1 MSVDFPILPF
11 IDRNDDGSVR
21 FFKRNPRLAAPRDF
35 DYSPYFSIIKYPYLG
50 LNDVG
55 LYHRLPWTDD
65 SIYNDERHA
74 FNPPPSKV
82 QQRELDSDDDI
93 LEEVVLEAE
102 EVEAIEQMPAAS
114 GWRKHQA
121 FAFLRRRG

>member
-1 MSVDFPILPF
+1 MLRRVAP
-11 IDRNDDGSVR
+11 RNDDGSVR

-65 SIYNDERHA
+65 GIYNDERHA

-82 QQRELDSDDDI
+82 LHEEPEDDVVEEIVLDAD
-93 LEEVVLEAE
+93 
-102 EVEAIEQMPAAS
+102 EVEDLEHSTTPTS